1 MALLGSLI
9 FINIRFLKG
18 LFDSQ
23 FEFVWLQLPG
33 AGSCDAFLLQ
43 IKQLFNTCLSLPMK
57 VPHTAQLSHLLIFF

>member
-33 AGSCDAFLLQ
+33 TGSCDAFLL
-43 IKQLFNTCLSLPMK
+43 
-57 VPHTAQLSHLLIFF
+57 